1 MLKTFFEVLA
11 IIKEGEAYINVEEGK
26 RLKKIKRNA
35 HGNIEF
41 MGVVDTMIAPT
52 FFSIDPRDKLFKL
65 ERKEYS
71 FCEAYIAYKEG
82 KIIKSLESQC
92 CHKKEGIVKKEWNV
106 ANPEKKYDSTTFSI
120 NEIEGKWYVYDQEE
134 EIE

>member
-11 IIKEGEAYINVEEGK
+11 TIKEGEVYINVEEGK

-52 FFSIDPRDKLFKL
+52 FFSIDLRDKLFKL

-71 FCEAYIAYKEG
+71 FYGAYTAYKEG
-82 KIIKSLESQC
+82 KIIESLESKC
-92 CHKKEGIVKKEWNV
+92 FYKKEGAVKKEWNV
-106 ANPEKKYDSTTFSI
+106 MNPEKKYDSTSFSI
-120 NEIEGKWYVYDQEE
+120 NEIEGK
-134 EIE
+134 